1 MFLTSLFLHAFK
13 VCLFSYIRISVV
25 FDFLQY
31 LSNVIGSI
39 LPVTHVT
46 VFWLTTAVY
55 HRKSFN
61 LPNSVKSL
69 VDS

>member
-1 MFLTSLFLHAFK
+1 MFLTSLFLHTFK

-46 VFWLTTAVY
+46 VFWLDY
-55 HRKSFN
+55 S
-61 LPNSVKSL
+61 SVSQKRL
-69 VDS
+69 QPPQIC